1 MDFNEL
7 VNIIK
12 AKEQSSKQQH
22 MNKQR
27 TRVLRKRSNGRLKN

>member
-1 MDFNEL
+1 MSFIEL

-12 AKEQSSKQQH
+12 AKEHSSKQQQ

-27 TRVLRKRSNGRLKN
+27 TKVQRKRLHGR

>member
-12 AKEQSSKQQH
+12 AKEQSSKQQTK
-22 MNKQR
+22 NKQR
-27 TRVLRKRSNGRLKN
+27 TKILRKRSNGR

>member
-12 AKEQSSKQQH
+12 AKEQSSKQQN
-22 MNKQR
+22 MNKKR
-27 TRVLRKRSNGRLKN
+27 TRVLRKRSNGR